1 MIFNLSFFEEDK
13 YLVLLSDDLVKV
25 PMAPKAYFSYC
36 SIYVIVVDI
45 VFPYEVIQDKT
56 ALQFLLFE
64 ILTVITLLH

>member
-1 MIFNLSFFEEDK
+1 MLSTSTLFDIQLSFFQEDK

-36 SIYVIVVDI
+36 SIYVIVVHI

-56 ALQFLLFE
+56 ALQFFAL
-64 ILTVITLLH
+64 